1 MKLREFLLECVQ
13 DGAFQKRTQA
23 GLIDHATHAAARASS
38 LGMDASSRAEQPSRA
53 EQYLLEALSL
63 PEVCFLEHCED
74 DHRRAVLQGR
84 VSAMARDEL
93 ESERETVENSLNLD
107 GIDFDSAT
115 PLERETCTPTLDDDE
130 CEELPLPP
138 GLGLVRRQPSFK
150 PAFMLTDEEQQ
161 SVRSRRRACVLQLAR
176 SVMGR
181 TASKISKCPRRWH
194 SSSGRSGQAESGS
207 ARPEEPRVGS
217 PRGFSAPEEQAS
229 RTLGRPS
236 CSLFSLARGKQKH
249 EPATSLS
256 ERTHQAT
263 SGT

>member
-1 MKLREFLLECVQ
+1 
-13 DGAFQKRTQA
+13 
-23 GLIDHATHAAARASS
+23 
-38 LGMDASSRAEQPSRA
+38 MDASSRAEQPSGVEQPSRA

-63 PEVCFLEHCED
+63 PEVCLLEHCED

-84 VSAMARDEL
+84 VSAIARDEL
-93 ESERETVENSLNLD
+93 DGERETAENSLNLD
-107 GIDFDSAT
+107 GLDFDSER
-115 PLERETCTPTLDDDE
+115 PQERESCTPTPDD
-130 CEELPLPP
+130 CVELPLPP

-150 PAFMLTDEEQQ
+150 PASMLTDGEQQ

-181 TASKISKCPRRWH
+181 TASKISKCPRH
-194 SSSGRSGQAESGS
+194 SGSGRSGRAESGS

-217 PRGFSAPEEQAS
+217 PRVFSAPEEQAS
-229 RTLGRPS
+229 RSPFS

-263 SGT
+263 SGTCMARDVDVHGPQRFRGFREV

>member
-1 MKLREFLLECVQ
+1 
-13 DGAFQKRTQA
+13 
-23 GLIDHATHAAARASS
+23 
-38 LGMDASSRAEQPSRA
+38 MDASSRAEQPSRA

-176 SVMGR
+176 SAIGR

-194 SSSGRSGQAESGS
+194 SRSGQAESES
-207 ARPEEPRVGS
+207 VRRPFFEEPRVA
-217 PRGFSAPEEQAS
+217 PWEFSAPEEPAS
-229 RTLGRPS
+229 RTPRLQRV
-236 CSLFSLARGKQKH
+236 LSLARGKQKA
-249 EPATSLS
+249 ETANTSCAHAGDVARDVDVHGPQCFRSFS
-256 ERTHQAT
+256 EVSPHWVRP
-263 SGT
+263 

>member
-1 MKLREFLLECVQ
+1 MQVLVHTKANAVLSWLPRLQ
-13 DGAFQKRTQA
+13 
-23 GLIDHATHAAARASS
+23 
-38 LGMDASSRAEQPSRA
+38 MDASSRAEQPSGVEQPSRV

-63 PEVCFLEHCED
+63 PEVCLLEHCED

-84 VSAMARDEL
+84 VSAIARDEL
-93 ESERETVENSLNLD
+93 DGERETAENSLNLD
-107 GIDFDSAT
+107 RLDFDSES
-115 PLERETCTPTLDDDE
+115 PQERESFTPTPDD
-130 CEELPLPP
+130 CVELPLPP

-150 PAFMLTDEEQQ
+150 PASMLTDEEQQ

-217 PRGFSAPEEQAS
+217 PRVFSAPEEQAS